1 MSEHTV
7 LCVDDEPEILHALQR
22 ELRNVAD
29 RVFTATSGQEGL
41 QLLAEH
47 PIAVVVSDMRMPDM
61 DGATF
66 LHHLLEFAP
75 NTFRIVLTGHADIQA
90 AIAAINEGEIH
101 RYLPKPWNAV
111 ELAHIIGQGFE
122 RCDLIRENMALT
134 DSLSERNQQLSELN
148 ETLEQ
153 RVAERTQ
160 QLLHSERLSMV
171 GRLAAG
177 VVHEVMTPLTIAVG
191 WVETVSQ
198 ADNITAGQ
206 REALAT
212 VSEQILRAAS
222 IMENMQDFSRQKHA
236 IKNATDINALIDHA
250 LKLMVHPM
258 RRKAIETSRAFTVS
272 TPVVLDE
279 GQISQVLLNL
289 LGNAVDAL
297 PPEGKLSISTRTHAP
312 GTEPACVEVCIED
325 NGPGIGPAYLE
336 HIFEPFFTTK
346 GNKGTGLGLS
356 ICKGIV
362 EAHGGK
368 INAESHLGR
377 GSIFSFTLPLEEVST
392 KDR

>member
-66 LHHLLEFAP
+66 LHHVLEFAP

-222 IMENMQDFSRQKHA
+222 IMENMQDFSRQKECHRYQRAHRPRAEVDGPPHA
-236 IKNATDINALIDHA
+236 QKSHRNLARVHRQHSGGFGRGANIPGPAQSIGQCRRCPTPRGQTLHFHPHA
-250 LKLMVHPM
+250 RTRNRTGLCRSLHRGQWP
-258 RRKAIETSRAFTVS
+258 RHRPGLSRAHLRT
-272 TPVVLDE
+272 
-279 GQISQVLLNL
+279 LLHYQ
-289 LGNAVDAL
+289 
-297 PPEGKLSISTRTHAP
+297 R
-312 GTEPACVEVCIED
+312 
-325 NGPGIGPAYLE
+325 
-336 HIFEPFFTTK
+336 
-346 GNKGTGLGLS
+346 
-356 ICKGIV
+356 
-362 EAHGGK
+362 
-368 INAESHLGR
+368 
-377 GSIFSFTLPLEEVST
+377 
-392 KDR
+392 